1 MLRTKD
7 VIIIEEETDK
17 NIEDFCDEDY
27 FVAKYGEDYVHDE
40 ELVE

>member
-7 VIIIEEETDK
+7 VIRIEEETDK

-27 FVAKYGEDYVHDE
+27 FLEKYGEDYDE
-40 ELVE
+40 EVEE